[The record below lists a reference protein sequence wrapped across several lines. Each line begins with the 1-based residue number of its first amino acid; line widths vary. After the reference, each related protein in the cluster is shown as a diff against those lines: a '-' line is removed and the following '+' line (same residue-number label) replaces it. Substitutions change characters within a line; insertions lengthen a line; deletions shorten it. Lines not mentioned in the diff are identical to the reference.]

1 VVQFTREYPFFVLD
15 GIVKTGSVYW
25 LDNHV
30 LMVEVGYEGAGDD
43 L

>member
-15 GIVKTGSVYW
+15 GTMKTSSVYW
-25 LDNHV
+25 LDDHV
-30 LMVEVGYEGAGDD
+30 PMVEYEGAGDD